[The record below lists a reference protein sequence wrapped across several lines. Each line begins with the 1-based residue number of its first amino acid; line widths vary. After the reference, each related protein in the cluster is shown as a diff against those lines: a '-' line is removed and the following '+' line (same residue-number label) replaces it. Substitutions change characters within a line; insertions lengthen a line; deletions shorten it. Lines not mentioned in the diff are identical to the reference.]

1 VERYTSL
8 GVLGQ
13 GGAGRVSLVEDRLR
27 PGSRI
32 ALKELHSRTP
42 EQVESLRREFAT
54 LAALRHPSLIEVFE
68 FDVDSDTGAPRFT
81 MEWIDGEDIVAAVR
95 REGPGS
101 LPSLA
106 AEALRALAFLH
117 DFGLVHRDLKP
128 ENLLVRRTPK
138 LGRRVVLLDFGLAAE
153 RHAADPA
160 LALAGTLS
168 YLAPELF
175 DGAPATKKSDL
186 YALGA
191 VLFEAVHGR
200 PPFALKGDDFTSF
213 VDAVRAGRRSR
224 PALPSGHAPGL
235 GSWIDS
241 LLSPDPALRPTSAV
255 DALARLNDASGE
267 AFALETMEDRAARLG
282 SGPPVGRD
290 TEIARLRAEIAPAGK
305 PRVVFL
311 AGDAGSGKT
320 RLLRFLGRDA
330 IAAGWTVHTPPPGS
344 GGAIGDLLERVRA
357 DAATNST
364 LVLLDEVERAEAPLA
379 AFLDRIAREPREA
392 PVHVV
397 AAVRPSEIA
406 SAVIRKLVSDTGVVP
421 SLARVDLEPMGDG
434 ALRAMI
440 DRATAARS
448 VSQTRIG
455 WLRDASEGN
464 AGAAET
470 LLVEGIWEGHRRIP
484 VASVLE
490 QSIRRR
496 LESLSPEGRAWLDV
510 LAVLGERVPTALV
523 AELSGLEDR
532 APAACDEAI
541 ALGLARR
548 FDADLAPDSRR
559 VAEIVRRGMPAERL
573 TRLHVM
579 AATHYA
585 AQERDLF
592 GASAWRLA
600 RLWQGAGETDR
611 ALAAALDA
619 ASAAEVNKDD
629 AAASER
635 YGFALRLLPRR
646 DKRRGE
652 LWTKR
657 AEAARRAMLQRD
669 AAKGWGWAARHAKDP
684 IARMDARAR
693 QSLALYYCGRRNEA
707 ERMAKEI
714 LAQARA
720 AGAKGVE
727 ARCLNTL
734 AILYMQRFEYEEAR
748 RLCLE
753 AAGLISTAPSE
764 LRADVLNAIM
774 VADGRLDGEIA
785 MQAFEEALSVCHQI
799 ALPYRELMLWLG
811 RAQIHERRREFADQ
825 EAALDEAR
833 RLAALHHGPAQQ
845 VWVSQQFARLHLNR
859 GRVDQAL
866 KENLAAEEL
875 ALFGGDVANAANI
888 SGLAGDI
895 LTNYGR
901 AAEAAQRARSW
912 IQSGLARDFPRELI
926 GQKFVLVWAL
936 LFVPDTSES
945 EIRSLIDELG
955 SPGVAR
961 TAITQVAA
969 RLYELVFERRHPS
982 SVGLASRV
990 EALAA
995 ALSQS
1000 HHVMP
1005 VEPQMLAELEMARSL
1020 IQQRDWNGALARVER
1035 VIGSCS
1041 EEILPRYAGEAHFLH
1056 ADVLD
1061 ETGRV
1066 EEARESR
1073 VKGKELLEVAANRIE
1088 DRDLRRDFL
1097 EQPSIRSLLAKAPQA
1112 SAAKRL
1118 EALYEMIQLL
1128 NSETDPEALLA
1139 SILEMAMRAVD
1150 AERGMILLTGPS
1162 GADFSVR
1169 LSRNLEAE
1177 TAADAEA
1184 FSRRIVEQASEGEPI
1199 LALDAGQDERFRE
1212 FKSVS
1217 LYRIR
1222 SLMCVP
1228 LRSRSRIVGT
1238 VYLDSRRQGRLF
1250 TQDDLKFVEAFANH
1264 AALALENAKR
1274 RAELELE
1281 NKRLRAAIGER
1292 ASYGNIVGRSP
1303 AMQRVFDLLEKLATT
1318 DATVL
1323 VQGESGTGK
1332 ELVARAIH
1340 ANGPR
1345 KDKIFLSENCAAI
1358 PETLLESELFGHVR
1372 GAFTGA
1378 DRDRV
1383 GLFEQAHDGTLF
1395 LDEVGDMSAGMQA
1408 RLLRVVQDGELRRVG
1423 DERPIKV
1430 DVRLIT
1436 ATNKDLSEEVRA
1448 GHFREDLYYRLAVVP
1463 VALPPLR
1470 ERIGDV
1476 GLIAGHLMERIAKA
1490 RGRATPRI
1498 DADVLDAL
1506 ERYPWPGNVRQ
1517 MENVLRRFVLHAGEG
1532 AITSRVVEADPEL
1545 AQMLLGKQQA
1555 FVPVMSIAKSEEDQI
1570 RRALE
1575 ASGGNR
1581 DRAARLL
1588 GISRATI
1595 YRKMREYSLR

>member
-1 VERYTSL
+1 
-8 GVLGQ
+8 
-13 GGAGRVSLVEDRLR
+13 VSLVEDRLR

-32 ALKELHSRTP
+32 ALKELRNRTP

-68 FDVDSDTGAPRFT
+68 FEVDSETGAPRFT

-95 REGPGS
+95 REGPAS

-175 DGAPATKKSDL
+175 DGAPAAKKSDL

-191 VLFEAVHGR
+191 VLYEAIHGR
-200 PPFALKGDDFTSF
+200 PPYALKGNDFTSF
-213 VDAVRAGRRSR
+213 VEAVRAGRRSR
-224 PALPSGHAPGL
+224 PALPAGFPPGL
-235 GSWIDS
+235 GGWIDS
-241 LLSPDPALRPTSAV
+241 LLAPDAADRPTSAF
-255 DALARLNDASGE
+255 DALARLNDACG
-267 AFALETMEDRAARLG
+267 ATFALETMEDRAARLG
-282 SGPPVGRD
+282 SGSPVGRD
-290 TEIARLRAEIAPAGK
+290 IEIARLRSEIAPSGK

-330 IAAGWTVHTPPPGS
+330 VAAGWTVHTPPPGS
-344 GGAIGDLLERVRA
+344 GGAIGELLDRVRA
-357 DAATNST
+357 DAAANPT

-379 AFLDRIAREPREA
+379 SLLDRIAREPREA
-392 PVHVV
+392 PVCFV

-406 SAVIRKLVSDTGVVP
+406 SAVIRRLVSDTGVVP
-421 SLARVDLEPMGDG
+421 SLARVDLEPMGDE

-470 LLVEGIWEGHRRIP
+470 LLVEGIWESHGRIP

-496 LESLSPEGRAWLDV
+496 VDSLSPEARAWLEV
-510 LAVLGERVPTALV
+510 LAVLGERVPTSLV

-548 FDADLAPDSRR
+548 FRADLAPDSRR
-559 VAEIVRRGMPAERL
+559 VAEIVRHGMPAERRA
-573 TRLHVM
+573 RLHVM

-611 ALAAALDA
+611 ALASALDA

-635 YGFALRLLPRR
+635 FGFALRLLPRR
-646 DKRRGE
+646 DPRRGD

-669 AAKGWGWAARHAKDP
+669 AAKGWGWAARHAKDEV
-684 IARMDARAR
+684 AQMDARAR

-707 ERMAKEI
+707 ERT
-714 LAQARA
+714 ARRTLEGARSKA
-720 AGAKGVE
+720 AREVQ

-734 AILYMQRFEYEEAR
+734 AILHMQRFEYEEAR
-748 RLCLE
+748 RLSLE
-753 AAGLISTAPSE
+753 AAGLLSTAPSE
-764 LRADVLNAIM
+764 IRADVLNVIM
-774 VADGRLDGEIA
+774 VADGRLDGELA
-785 MQAFEEALSVCHQI
+785 MQAFDEARTVCQ
-799 ALPYRELMLWLG
+799 LLDLRYRELMLWLG
-811 RAQIHERRREFADQ
+811 LAQIHERRSEFVEQ
-825 EAALDEAR
+825 ERALGETR
-833 RLAALHHGPAQQ
+833 RLSAHHHGAVEQ
-845 VWVSQQFARLHLNR
+845 VWVSQQLALLHLNR
-859 GRVDQAL
+859 GRADFAIR
-866 KENLAAEEL
+866 EYRAAEEL
-875 ALFGGDVANAANI
+875 ALFAGDVALAANL
-888 SGLAGDI
+888 SGLVGGV

-901 AAEAAQRARSW
+901 AAEAVQRARRW
-912 IQSGLARDFPRELI
+912 MQSDLLREFPREII
-926 GQKFVLVWAL
+926 GQKFVLIWAL
-936 LFVPDTSES
+936 LFVPEASES
-945 EIRSLIDELG
+945 ELRTLIDEMG
-955 SPGVAR
+955 SPDVA
-961 TAITQVAA
+961 TTMITHVAA
-969 RLYELVFERRHPS
+969 RLYELVFEERHPS
-982 SVGLASRV
+982 TVGLASR
-990 EALAA
+990 AA
-995 ALSQS
+995 ALASALS
-1000 HHVMP
+1000 RSYHAIP
-1005 VEPQMLAELEMARSL
+1005 IEPQILVEVALA
-1020 IQQRDWNGALARVER
+1020 GALISLREWEPASEQIER
-1035 VIGSCS
+1035 VLQTCS
-1041 EEILPRYAGEAHFLH
+1041 EEILPRCAGEAQFLR
-1056 ADVLD
+1056 ADVFD
-1061 ETGRV
+1061 ATGRP
-1066 EEARESR
+1066 EDAREARI
-1073 VKGKELLEVAANRIE
+1073 KGKELLEIAANKIE

-1097 EQPSIRSLLAKAPQA
+1097 DQPSIRKLFASAPQA
-1112 SAAKRL
+1112 SATKRL

-1139 SILEMAMRAVD
+1139 AILEMAMKAVD

-1169 LSRNLEAE
+1169 LARNLEAE
-1177 TAADAEA
+1177 TVADAEA

-1199 LALDAGQDERFRE
+1199 LALDAGQDERFKQ

-1274 RAELELE
+1274 RSELELE

-1292 ASYGNIVGRSP
+1292 ASYGSIVGRSP

-1358 PETLLESELFGHVR
+1358 PEALLESELFGHVR

-1383 GLFEQAHDGTLF
+1383 GLFEQAHNGTLF
-1395 LDEVGDMSAGMQA
+1395 LDEVGDMSPGMQA
-1408 RLLRVVQDGELRRVG
+1408 RLLRVLQDGELRRVG
-1423 DERPIKV
+1423 DDRPIKV
-1430 DVRLIT
+1430 DVRLIS
-1436 ATNKDLSEEVRA
+1436 ATNKNLSEGVRA
-1448 GHFREDLYYRLAVVP
+1448 GRFREDLYYRLAVVP
-1463 VALPPLR
+1463 VDLPPLR

-1476 GLIAGHLMERIAKA
+1476 GLIAGHLMERIAKT
-1490 RGRATPRI
+1490 RGRTTPRI
-1498 DADVLDAL
+1498 EADVLDAL

-1517 MENVLRRFVLHAGEG
+1517 LENVLRRFVLHAGDG
-1532 AITSRVVEADPEL
+1532 AITRRVVEADPEL

-1555 FVPVMSIAKSEEDQI
+1555 FTPVLSIAKSEEDQI

-1595 YRKMREYSLR
+1595 YRKMREYALR